1 MCARLTTSITRPET
15 ASEKLAF
22 RDPFWFHRCLIP
34 ATGFFEWKTA
44 GKKTR
49 PYFFRR
55 ADGGTLAYAGIWD
68 RWDGPAR
75 PVDTVAVLTVP
86 ANELVKPLHERMA
99 AILPEEH
106 FAAWLDPKETRPAN
120 LLPLL
125 VPCPASRME
134 SWPVSDRVNR
144 ASASGADLL
153 TPVEDAVPMWTQPSL
168 FDAA

>member
-1 MCARLTTSITRPET
+1 MR
-15 ASEKLAF
+15 ASGTGHTPVLS
-22 RDPFWFHRCLIP
+22 LIHP
-34 ATGFFEWKTA
+34 S
-44 GKKTR
+44 
-49 PYFFRR
+49 
-55 ADGGTLAYAGIWD
+55 GGTLAYAGIWD

-75 PVDTVAVLTVP
+75 PVETVAVLTVP

-125 VPCPASRME
+125 VPYPASRME
-134 SWPVSDRVNR
+134 SWPISDRVNR